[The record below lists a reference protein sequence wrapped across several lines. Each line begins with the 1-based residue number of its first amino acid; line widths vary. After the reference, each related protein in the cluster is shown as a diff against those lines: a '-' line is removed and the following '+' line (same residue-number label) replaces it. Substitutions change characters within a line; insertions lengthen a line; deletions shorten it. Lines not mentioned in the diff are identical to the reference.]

1 MNTPTDKKYE
11 TIGRKIWRISYLWYA
26 LRFIAVISLIAL
38 AVLYFVNKPLWL
50 APIIGIAVF
59 LVYRSVYRMIIGIM
73 IRLARKASG
82 ENED

>member
-11 TIGRKIWRISYLWYA
+11 TIGRTIWRISYLWYA
-26 LRFIAVISLIAL
+26 LKFISVISLIAL

-50 APIIGIAVF
+50 APIIGIGIF
-59 LVYRSVYRMIIGIM
+59 LVYRSVYRIIIGLI

-82 ENED
+82 EK

>member
-11 TIGRKIWRISYLWYA
+11 TIGRTIWRISYLWYA
-26 LRFIAVISLIAL
+26 LRFIAVISFIAL
-38 AVLYFVNKPLWL
+38 AVLYLINKPLWL

-59 LVYRSVYRMIIGIM
+59 LIYRSIYRIIIGII

-82 ENED
+82 EKEE